1 MLRRIMAFV
10 VFVAAAVVPIALLS
24 TAASAAPCDAPV
36 VNPVACENSKTGD
49 TNWDATGGGDPS
61 IEGFATTMSAN
72 IGDTV
77 KFKIKTSS
85 PYKIDIYRLGY
96 YNGAGARK
104 WATSIPVTPRS
115 QPACLSQASTG
126 LVDCG
131 NWQESASWTV
141 PSNAVSGVY
150 LAHLQRTDADV
161 DNQIAFVVRD
171 DGSHAK
177 MVFQTSDTTWQA
189 YNTWGGNS
197 FYGGQ
202 PDSRAYKLS
211 YNRPFSTRTDVPDGR
226 DFLFGSEYP
235 MIRFLE
241 RNGYDMSYISGIDTD
256 RAGALL
262 QNHKLF
268 ISTGHDEYW
277 SGQQRANVEAARDA
291 GVHLAFFSGNEVFWK
306 TRWENSIDGSNT
318 AYRTL
323 VTYKETH
330 ANAKIDPNAQWTG
343 TWRDPRFS
351 PPADGGR
358 PENAL
363 TGQIWTVNCCSY
375 AIQVPADD
383 GKMRFWRNTSVA
395 NQATGAV
402 ATLAPNSLGYEWD
415 EDLDNGFRPKG
426 AVRLSKTTQT
436 VQAKIQDYGT
446 SVAEGEATHRMTMYK
461 AASGAIVFG
470 AGTVQWS
477 WGLDDQH
484 DGAAVDTDVRMQQAT
499 VNLFGDMG
507 ILPTTMMSGLTA
519 PGTSTDTTAPQ
530 TTISTPTSNSVV
542 NSGDTVTVTG
552 TASDVGGRVGNV
564 DVSLDGG
571 TTWHPATGRESWTY
585 SGSVPRTGAISI
597 QARATDDSLN
607 TDASPATVGVTST
620 CPCTLFP
627 DLAKP
632 RTEASTDVNQINV
645 GTRFTTDSAG
655 YVTGMR
661 FYKGAGNTGTH
672 VGGLWTAAGQQLA
685 TATFAN
691 ESASGW
697 QNAIFNPAVQVTA
710 NTQYVVSYNA
720 PVGRYSADADFFRN
734 KGFDA
739 PPLHAPATAETAL
752 NGVFGYGTPGFP
764 TNSYQGGNY
773 WVDAVFD
780 TTAPPDTIAPSATVD
795 SPINGS
801 SSVSTTAKPS
811 VRFDEPVQQA
821 TIAFSVKNPANVA
834 VAGTV
839 AYDAATKT
847 AVFTPSSPLAGNTK
861 YTVSVSG
868 AKDTAGNTMSGTTS
882 WTFTTQKPATPG
894 VCPCSVWDDGAVP
907 ATVTVNDAGA
917 VELGMRFQADVS
929 GSVKGVRFYKGA
941 QNVGSH
947 TGRLWSNSGT
957 LLATI
962 TFTGE
967 STAGW
972 QEAAFNSPVHINAG
986 TTYVVSYTTNGYYS
1000 ATSGGLN
1007 SAVVNAPLRALA
1019 TGTDGPSGVYRYG
1032 TGGVFPTNG
1041 GGANYWVDA
1050 VFQPDPDTIAPTVT
1064 GTWPGNDSR
1073 SVPTSSAITATF
1085 NEAVNP
1091 SSVVFTLNGDINAAS
1106 PLTGTTTYD
1115 AATRTARFQPS
1126 AALSAATTYTATVK
1140 AADTSGNM
1148 MGNATSWFF
1157 TTSGIGACPCTL
1169 FSDST
1174 TPVTASVNDTNA
1186 VELGA
1191 RITPDTNGWITGVR
1205 FYKGTG
1211 NTGTHTG
1218 SLWTTSGTRLATGTF
1233 TGESATGWQKL
1244 AFANPVAVTANTQYV
1259 VSYYAPV
1266 GRYAGDVDYFT
1277 TAVDNAPLH
1286 SPVSG
1291 SDKNGLFRYGAGG
1304 GFPVDSYRSGN
1315 YYVDAVFTNNAPS
1328 DTTAPT
1334 VTGYSPADGVTSV
1347 PPTGA
1352 VTVTFDEDVQPTS
1365 PVFTLAPTAG
1375 GANVAGTSAYN
1386 AATRTWTFTPSS
1398 PLAFATTYRATVSGA
1413 KDGPGN
1419 TMAGSVTWTYTTAQ
1433 APTSGCPCTI
1443 FPDSATPTIAA
1454 ADDNGPLSLGVRFT
1468 AESDGV
1474 VNGIRFYKGAGNTGT
1489 HTGTLWTAT
1498 GTSLGTVTFTGETAG
1513 GWQTATF
1520 ATPIA
1525 VTANTQYV
1533 ASYFAPNGHY
1543 SVTRGTFEFNGVDR
1557 TPLHAPKALS
1567 GAPNG
1572 LYKYGSSA
1580 AFPDGGNDTNYWV
1593 DVVYTPNTPAPQGF
1607 AGSAGAAAASP
1618 AGFFHGTPAQ
1628 AVSSVV
1634 GVLRSRVAQLFT
1646 TTR

>member
-1 MLRRIMAFV
+1 
-10 VFVAAAVVPIALLS
+10 
-24 TAASAAPCDAPV
+24 
-36 VNPVACENSKTGD
+36 
-49 TNWDATGGGDPS
+49 
-61 IEGFATTMSAN
+61 
-72 IGDTV
+72 
-77 KFKIKTSS
+77 
-85 PYKIDIYRLGY
+85 
-96 YNGAGARK
+96 
-104 WATSIPVTPRS
+104 
-115 QPACLSQASTG
+115 
-126 LVDCG
+126 
-131 NWQESASWTV
+131 
-141 PSNAVSGVY
+141 
-150 LAHLQRTDADV
+150 
-161 DNQIAFVVRD
+161 
-171 DGSHAK
+171 
-177 MVFQTSDTTWQA
+177 
-189 YNTWGGNS
+189 
-197 FYGGQ
+197 
-202 PDSRAYKLS
+202 
-211 YNRPFSTRTDVPDGR
+211 
-226 DFLFGSEYP
+226 
-235 MIRFLE
+235 
-241 RNGYDMSYISGIDTD
+241 
-256 RAGALL
+256 
-262 QNHKLF
+262 
-268 ISTGHDEYW
+268 
-277 SGQQRANVEAARDA
+277 
-291 GVHLAFFSGNEVFWK
+291 
-306 TRWENSIDGSNT
+306 
-318 AYRTL
+318 
-323 VTYKETH
+323 
-330 ANAKIDPNAQWTG
+330 
-343 TWRDPRFS
+343 
-351 PPADGGR
+351 
-358 PENAL
+358 
-363 TGQIWTVNCCSY
+363 
-375 AIQVPADD
+375 
-383 GKMRFWRNTSVA
+383 
-395 NQATGAV
+395 
-402 ATLAPNSLGYEWD
+402 
-415 EDLDNGFRPKG
+415 
-426 AVRLSKTTQT
+426 
-436 VQAKIQDYGT
+436 
-446 SVAEGEATHRMTMYK
+446 MYK
-461 AASGAIVFG
+461 R
-470 AGTVQWS
+470 Q
-477 WGLDDQH
+477 
-484 DGAAVDTDVRMQQAT
+484 
-499 VNLFGDMG
+499 
-507 ILPTTMMSGLTA
+507 
-519 PGTSTDTTAPQ
+519 
-530 TTISTPTSNSVV
+530 
-542 NSGDTVTVTG
+542 
-552 TASDVGGRVGNV
+552 
-564 DVSLDGG
+564 
-571 TTWHPATGRESWTY
+571 
-585 SGSVPRTGAISI
+585 
-597 QARATDDSLN
+597 
-607 TDASPATVGVTST
+607 
-620 CPCTLFP
+620 
-627 DLAKP
+627 
-632 RTEASTDVNQINV
+632 
-645 GTRFTTDSAG
+645 
-655 YVTGMR
+655 
-661 FYKGAGNTGTH
+661 
-672 VGGLWTAAGQQLA
+672 
-685 TATFAN
+685 
-691 ESASGW
+691 
-697 QNAIFNPAVQVTA
+697 
-710 NTQYVVSYNA
+710 
-720 PVGRYSADADFFRN
+720 
-734 KGFDA
+734 
-739 PPLHAPATAETAL
+739 
-752 NGVFGYGTPGFP
+752 
-764 TNSYQGGNY
+764 
-773 WVDAVFD
+773 
-780 TTAPPDTIAPSATVD
+780 
-795 SPINGS
+795 
-801 SSVSTTAKPS
+801 
-811 VRFDEPVQQA
+811 VQQA